1 MKKILSLVLAG
12 LLLIGLAGCS
22 GVLHD
27 VPSPNDMAGN
37 WFYLEVDTSACPTD
51 TINVIFNGPAGTT
64 QTDDITDVPKT
75 GQIYYVWESKGG
87 TASVSERTDQPDKGI
102 GNSTDKLGVY
112 VFSNASAVNFYA
124 WDSGASA
131 TWWAGAKE
139 DNWPGLAMNTDASI
153 VVETVKA
160 TLTFNVTGLT
170 EGDYLYINGT
180 PWSWGGDWPFDA
192 FNGYKPEDPST
203 LAPAQE
209 KTAACLK
216 QTERFAKADETG
228 VATFGP
234 FVLEVPKNTAAA
246 QEIKVVNIVGDDPT
260 AYTAGSI
267 NYDNGKFEIPA
278 SAADASYTVT
288 IDVSASSYDCSI
300 E

>member
-131 TWWAGAKE
+131 TWWAVGPDAEVK
-139 DNWPGLAMNTDASI
+139 DNWPGVAMNTDAEI
-153 VVETVKA
+153 VVETVIA
-160 TLTFNVTGLT
+160 SLTFKVTGLT
-170 EGDYLYINGT
+170 ESDYLYINGT
-180 PWSWGGDWPFDA
+180 PWTWSGGWPFNDWNSGDSA
-192 FNGYKPEDPST
+192 ITE
-203 LAPAQE
+203 
-209 KTAACLK
+209 ACLK
-216 QTERFAKADETG
+216 QTQRFATADETG

-234 FVLEVPKNTAAA
+234 FVVEVPKNTAAA
-246 QEIKVVNIVGDDPT
+246 QEIKVVTIVGDDAESYAPGT
-260 AYTAGSI
+260 V
-267 NYDNGKFEIPA
+267 NFNDNGKFEIPA

-288 IDVSASSYDCSI
+288 IDVSGGSYDCSI

>member
-51 TINVIFNGPAGTT
+51 TINIIFNDGTAQSPT
-64 QTDDITDVPKT
+64 IEGVSKT

-124 WDSGASA
+124 WDSSDSS
-131 TWWAGAKE
+131 TWWADGTAAGASKA
-139 DNWPGLAMNTDASI
+139 NWPGVAMNTDA
-153 VVETVKA
+153 VVEKVKA
-160 TLTFNVTGLT
+160 SLTFKVTGLT
-170 EGDYLYINGT
+170 KGDYLYINGT
-180 PWSWGGDWPFDA
+180 PWSWGGDWPFNDW
-192 FNGYKPEDPST
+192 NSGDS
-203 LAPAQE
+203 E

-216 QTERFAKADETG
+216 QTERFATADESG
-228 VATFGP
+228 VATFETV
-234 FVLEVPKNTAAA
+234 VLEVPKNTAAT
-246 QEIKVVNIVGDDPT
+246 QQIKVVNIEGEDPE

-267 NYDNGKFEIPA
+267 NYDNGEFEIPA

-288 IDVSASSYDCSI
+288 IDVSGGSYDCSI

>member
-102 GNSTDKLGVY
+102 GNNTDKLGVY

-131 TWWAGAKE
+131 TWWAGGTA
-139 DNWPGLAMNTDASI
+139 DNWPGVAMNTDAEI

-160 TLTFNVTGLT
+160 SLTFKVTGLT
-170 EGDYLYINGT
+170 ESDYLYINGT
-180 PWSWGGDWPFDA
+180 PWTWGGDWPFNDW
-192 FNGYKPEDPST
+192 NSGDS
-203 LAPAQE
+203 E
-209 KTAACLK
+209 KTAACLL
-216 QTERFAKADETG
+216 QTERFATADETG

-234 FVLEVPKNTAAA
+234 FVVEVPKNTAAA
-246 QEIKVVNIVGDDPT
+246 QEIKVVTIVGDDAESYAPGT
-260 AYTAGSI
+260 V
-267 NYDNGKFEIPA
+267 NFNDNGKFEIPA

-288 IDVSASSYDCSI
+288 IDVSGGSYDCSI
-300 E
+300 K

>member
-12 LLLIGLAGCS
+12 LLLVGLAGCS

-102 GNSTDKLGVY
+102 GNNTDKLGVY

-124 WDSGASA
+124 WDSGSSA
-131 TWWAGAKE
+131 TWWAVGPDAEVK
-139 DNWPGLAMNTDASI
+139 DNWPGVAMNTDAEI

-160 TLTFNVTGLT
+160 TLTFKVTGLT
-170 EGDYLYINGT
+170 ESDYLYINGT
-180 PWSWGGDWPFDA
+180 PWTWGGDWPFNDW
-192 FNGYKPEDPST
+192 NSGDS
-203 LAPAQE
+203 E
-209 KTAACLK
+209 KTAACLL
-216 QTERFAKADETG
+216 QTERFATADETG

-234 FVLEVPKNTAAA
+234 FVVEVPKNTAAA
-246 QEIKVVNIVGDDPT
+246 QEIKVVTIVGDDAESYAPGT
-260 AYTAGSI
+260 V
-267 NYDNGKFEIPA
+267 NFNDNGKFEIPA
-278 SAADASYTVT
+278 SAADANYTVT
-288 IDVSASSYDCSI
+288 IDVSGGSYDCSI
-300 E
+300 K

>member
-87 TASVSERTDQPDKGI
+87 TATVSERTDQPDKGI
-102 GNSTDKLGVY
+102 GNNTDKLGVY

-124 WDSGASA
+124 WDSGATS
-131 TWWAGAKE
+131 TWWADGTAAGATAA
-139 DNWPGLAMNTDASI
+139 NWPGVAMNTDAEI
-153 VVETVKA
+153 VVENVKA
-160 TLTFNVTGLT
+160 SLTFKVTGLT

-180 PWSWGGDWPFDA
+180 PWSWGGDWPFNDW
-192 FNGYKPEDPST
+192 NSGDS
-203 LAPAQE
+203 E

-216 QTERFAKADETG
+216 QTERFATADESG

-234 FVLEVPKNTAAA
+234 FVVEVPKNTAAA
-246 QEIKVVNIVGDDPT
+246 QEIKVVNIEGEDPE

-267 NYDNGKFEIPA
+267 NYDNGTFEIPA

-288 IDVSASSYDCSI
+288 IDVSGGSYDCSI

>member
-87 TASVSERTDQPDKGI
+87 TATVSERTDQPDKGI

-124 WDSGASA
+124 WDSGASS
-131 TWWAGAKE
+131 TWWADGTAAGATAAI
-139 DNWPGLAMNTDASI
+139 WPGVAMNTDAEI
-153 VVETVKA
+153 VFETVKA
-160 TLTFNVTGLT
+160 TLTFKVTGLT
-170 EGDYLYINGT
+170 ESDYLYINGT
-180 PWSWGGDWPFDA
+180 PWTWGGDWPFNDW
-192 FNGYKPEDPST
+192 NSGDS
-203 LAPAQE
+203 E
-209 KTAACLK
+209 KTAACLL
-216 QTERFAKADETG
+216 QTERFATADETG

-234 FVLEVPKNTAAA
+234 FVVEVPKNTAAA
-246 QEIKVVNIVGDDPT
+246 QEIKVVTIVGDDAESYAPG
-260 AYTAGSI
+260 AV
-267 NYDNGKFEIPA
+267 NFNDNGKFDIPA

-288 IDVSASSYDCSI
+288 IDVSGGSYDCSI

>member
-51 TINVIFNGPAGTT
+51 TINVVFNGPAGTT
-64 QTDDITDVPKT
+64 QSDNITDVPKT

-112 VFSNASAVNFYA
+112 VFSNASSVNFYG
-124 WDSGASA
+124 WDSGASSV
-131 TWWAGAKE
+131 WWADGTAAGATAA
-139 DNWPGLAMNTDASI
+139 NWPGVAMNTDASI
-153 VVETVKA
+153 VVEKA
-160 TLTFNVTGLT
+160 KLSLT
-170 EGDYLYINGT
+170 
-180 PWSWGGDWPFDA
+180 
-192 FNGYKPEDPST
+192 
-203 LAPAQE
+203 
-209 KTAACLK
+209 
-216 QTERFAKADETG
+216 
-228 VATFGP
+228 
-234 FVLEVPKNTAAA
+234 
-246 QEIKVVNIVGDDPT
+246 VNIVGATEGDKFYMDGDPWGWSNSWPIAEWAGGDAEKAQSCIDAGKHFSTVADDTGACKIVSEIEVEKGVAP
-260 AYTAGSI
+260 AGDVQII
-267 NYDNGKFEIPA
+267 NYVDPADGSGLWGTPTVKGKVSPSWPTVNADMSFEI
-278 SAADASYTVT
+278 TV
-288 IDVSASSYDCSI
+288 DVSSGTPVLS

>member
-51 TINVIFNGPAGTT
+51 TINVIFNGPTGTT
-64 QTDDITDVPKT
+64 QSDDITEVQKT

-87 TASVSERTDQPDKGI
+87 AATVSQRTDQPDKGI
-102 GNSTDKLGVY
+102 GNKTDKLGVY
-112 VFSNASAVNFYA
+112 VFSNATSVNFYA
-124 WDSGASA
+124 WDSGDPS
-131 TWWAGAKE
+131 TWWADGTAAGADKA
-139 DNWPGLAMNTDASI
+139 NWPGIAMNTDASI

-160 TLTFNVTGLT
+160 TLTFKVTGLT
-170 EGDYLYINGT
+170 EDDYLYINGS
-180 PWSWGGDWPFDA
+180 PWNWTGDWPFDDW
-192 FNGYKPEDPST
+192 NGGDS
-203 LAPAQE
+203 E

-216 QTERFAKADETG
+216 QTARFATADETG
-228 VATFGP
+228 VATFEP
-234 FVLEVPKNTAAA
+234 LVLEVPKNTAVAH
-246 QEIKVVNIVGDDPT
+246 EIKVVNIVGDDPT

-288 IDVSASSYDCSI
+288 IDVSGGSYACTI

>member
-102 GNSTDKLGVY
+102 GNNTDKLGVY

-131 TWWAGAKE
+131 TWWAGGTA
-139 DNWPGLAMNTDASI
+139 DNWPGVAMNTDAEI

-160 TLTFNVTGLT
+160 SLTFKVTGLT
-170 EGDYLYINGT
+170 ESDYLYINGT
-180 PWSWGGDWPFDA
+180 PWTWGGDWPFNDW
-192 FNGYKPEDPST
+192 NSGDS
-203 LAPAQE
+203 E
-209 KTAACLK
+209 KTAACLL
-216 QTERFAKADETG
+216 QTERFATADETG

-234 FVLEVPKNTAAA
+234 FVVEVPKNTAAA
-246 QEIKVVNIVGDDPT
+246 QEIKVVTIVGDDAESYAPGT
-260 AYTAGSI
+260 V
-267 NYDNGKFEIPA
+267 NFDDNGKFEIPA

-288 IDVSASSYDCSI
+288 IDVSGGSYDCSI
-300 E
+300 K